1 MFKGLRSSTDSLS
14 MALRLVS
21 LLVSLVLL
29 GVLASN
35 MRTRLHATH
44 KGGASTP
51 ESLLK
56 DAGMIVER
64 THQLTGVYDGVGL
77 QGDSPLRLVSA
88 DASGY
93 CLQLTWL
100 SQPYHLRG
108 PGGQPARGGCS
119 P

>member
-1 MFKGLRSSTDSLS
+1 

-29 GVLASN
+29 GVLAAN
-35 MRTRLHATH
+35 MRTRLHTNHDRTA
-44 KGGASTP
+44 ATP
-51 ESLLK
+51 ETLLRE
-56 DAGMIVER
+56 AGTIVEQ
-64 THQLTGVYDGVGL
+64 THQLTGVYEGIGL

-100 SQPYHLRG
+100 DRPYHLRG
-108 PGGQPARGGCS
+108 PGGKPAQGSC
-119 P
+119 